1 VSDPALL
8 SEKIRA
14 ALEPRRLGEWP
25 TPLEPAPALA
35 GALGVA
41 ALGLKR
47 EDRAAA
53 PGGGNKVRGLEFLL
67 AGVPPGTVFVTAG
80 GTGSTHCL
88 CTAVHAAALGH
99 QTVLAQFRQ
108 TETVASR
115 AVAAACARR
124 AALIV
129 RAPGPA
135 TLPLAVLRAWR
146 RAGALGARRWI
157 PGGGAHPRA
166 VAGHLLA
173 GLELA
178 TQTPE
183 PPEAI
188 VLPLGTGGTA
198 AGVAL
203 AMAALGWPTRVVAV
217 RVAPRFVA
225 NRWRAMSLARR
236 AVRLLARHAI
246 RIPFPVSRF
255 PLSVVDGLG
264 QGYGHPSPEGEAARR
279 LAAEHGLTL
288 DPTYSAKAFAFLLQR
303 AACDVQRVVFWH
315 TFAVP

>member
-1 VSDPALL
+1 VATCIGILGIWVQVSDPALL

-108 TETVASR
+108 PDTVASR
-115 AVAAACARR
+115 A
-124 AALIV
+124 
-129 RAPGPA
+129 
-135 TLPLAVLRAWR
+135 
-146 RAGALGARRWI
+146 
-157 PGGGAHPRA
+157 
-166 VAGHLLA
+166 
-173 GLELA
+173 
-178 TQTPE
+178 
-183 PPEAI
+183 
-188 VLPLGTGGTA
+188 A

-225 NRWRAMSLARR
+225 NRWRTMWLAHAAR
-236 AVRLLARHAI
+236 RLLARHGI
-246 RIPFPVSRF
+246 HIPHPASCI
-255 PLSVVDGLG
+255 PLVLVDGLG
-264 QGYGHPSPEGEAARR
+264 PGYGYPSAEGEAARR
-279 LAAEHGLTL
+279 
-288 DPTYSAKAFAFLLQR
+288 
-303 AACDVQRVVFWH
+303 
-315 TFAVP
+315 